1 MGHPETVSLAIAFSA
16 GVFSFVSPC
25 VLPLIPS
32 YLSFI
37 TGLSFDEFTEKN
49 RALVRRISLTHS
61 LLFILGFSIVFI
73 GLGASATLL
82 GKVFFAYRKTIRIAG
97 GILIIFFGIY
107 ITGFFRIQ
115 ALEKERRI
123 HFQERPLG
131 YLGTVLIGSAFAAGW
146 TPCIGPILGSI
157 LIYASTTG
165 NVLSGVLLL
174 SSYSLGLGIPFL
186 ISSIAFTSF
195 LSTLSRIRHYLPA
208 ITTASGVLL
217 ITIGFLILTNYF
229 SLLANYIDI
238 ILPG

>member
-1 MGHPETVSLAIAFSA
+1 MGQPETISLAIAFSA
-16 GVFSFVSPC
+16 GILSFVSPC

-37 TGLSFDEFTEKN
+37 TGLSFDDFTSKN
-49 RALVRRISLTHS
+49 RRMVRRISVTHS

-82 GKVFFAYRKTIRIAG
+82 GKVFFAYRNIIRIAG
-97 GILIIFFGIY
+97 GILIIFFGFY
-107 ITGFFRIQ
+107 IAGFFRIQ
-115 ALEKERRI
+115 TLDRERRV

-157 LIYASTTG
+157 LIYAGTTG
-165 NVLSGVLLL
+165 KISSGILLL
-174 SSYSLGLGIPFL
+174 ASYSLGLGLPFL

-195 LSTLSRIRHYLPA
+195 LATLSRIRHYLPV

-217 ITIGFLILTNYF
+217 IAIGFLILTNYF
-229 SLLANYIDI
+229 SLLSNYIDI
-238 ILPG
+238 FLPG